1 MQVKTEDVKIGMSVK
16 LMFDRLSDKFNYPA
30 FEPA

>member
-1 MQVKTEDVKIGMSVK
+1 MQVKTEDVKIGMPVK
-16 LMFDRLSDKFNYPA
+16 MMFGRLSDKFNYPA